1 MAEQNIGVLVDG
13 VSEIL
18 RIPDESIEPTP
29 PIVAG
34 GIAAD
39 FIRGVAKVDNRLI
52 IVLDIDK
59 VFSVEERAVL
69 AEAAE

>member
-1 MAEQNIGVLVDG
+1 
-13 VSEIL
+13 
-18 RIPDESIEPTP
+18 
-29 PIVAG
+29 VAG

-59 VFSVEERAVL
+59 VFSVEEKAVL
-69 AEAAE
+69 AEAVE

>member
-1 MAEQNIGVLVDG
+1 MYQVTDV
-13 VSEIL
+13 
-18 RIPDESIEPTP
+18 R
-29 PIVAG
+29 
-34 GIAAD
+34 AD